1 MFPIKHGIEKYEI
14 AVLYKGVMMD
24 TRFLQ
29 YILTLAET
37 GNMTQAAKKLY
48 VSQPTLS
55 QFLAKQETE
64 LGTALFER
72 KNGKYC
78 LTKAGQLYADY
89 ARLVLSLTDK
99 LQRDIAKLCT
109 HHRIVFG
116 TSTVSALRIIAQIYP
131 DFCKSYPQ
139 LELTIVD
146 HHLRSVDHAI
156 TRGDVDIALV
166 AVPSLDKYEGHSVEL
181 QREEIFLVVP
191 SQHPYLQTAAG
202 QQRTPITR
210 KIFDTYF
217 QDTPLVLQLPGACI
231 RYLVD
236 AFFDGHPRAAV
247 CNTNSAQ
254 YICEMVRDNIGIG
267 FVPAAYAAAFPQL
280 AAFSLEPKIHRTH
293 AILYGKDKELEPPI
307 QLLTQLIQQHYA

>member
-1 MFPIKHGIEKYEI
+1 
-14 AVLYKGVMMD
+14 MMD

-55 QFLAKQETE
+55 QFLAKQEAE

-78 LTKAGQLYADY
+78 LTRAGQLYADY
-89 ARLVLSLTDK
+89 ARLVISLTDK

-109 HHRIVFG
+109 LHQIVVG

-131 DFCKSYPQ
+131 DFCKAYPQ

-146 HHLRSVDHAI
+146 HHLRSVDLAI
-156 TRGDVDIALV
+156 NRGEVDIALV
-166 AVPSLDKYEGHSVEL
+166 AVPSLDKYEGHSIEL
-181 QREEIFLVVP
+181 QREEILLIVP
-191 SQHPYLQTAAG
+191 PQHPYLQTEAG
-202 QQRTPITR
+202 AQRMPISR
-210 KIFDTYF
+210 KDFDTYF
-217 QDTPLVLQLPGACI
+217 QDTPLVMQLQGSCI

-247 CNTNSAQ
+247 CSTNSAQ
-254 YICEMVRDNIGIG
+254 HICEMVCDNIGAG
-267 FVPAAYAAAFPQL
+267 FVPAGYAADFPQL
-280 AAFSLEPKIHRTH
+280 AAFSLAPKMYRTH
-293 AILYGKDKELEPPI
+293 AILYGKDKELEPPL
-307 QLLTQLIQQHYA
+307 QFLAELIQQHYT